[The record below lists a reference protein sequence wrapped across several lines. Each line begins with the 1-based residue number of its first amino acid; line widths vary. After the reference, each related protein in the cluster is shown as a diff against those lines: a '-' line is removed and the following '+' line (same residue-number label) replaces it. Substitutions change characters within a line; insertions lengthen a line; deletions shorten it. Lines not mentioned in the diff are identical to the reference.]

1 MGSVGSPAF
10 MAMFG
15 SKKAKPSEGSELVL
29 AYLEDAQRVRAP
41 LLMVDARDREV
52 PATLV
57 SVMEDKVILSP
68 QGALTVDK
76 GAPLALVLVLE
87 GLRFRMPTRLLETK
101 QGSAT
106 VELPSEITLAER
118 RRRPRARI
126 NAREGATV
134 TALTGLFDG
143 VGITG
148 TLENISETGILVR
161 VDRAM
166 EVKTQR
172 KMHMGPNL
180 MPPGQALMLVKLAKL
195 PKCPTLELEG
205 TVVHLDSAQGLVIG
219 IAFEK
224 GKEALLAPVRSLV
237 AGRTGAIPTTVPPK
251 ARRAAE
257 PEPKEEAEPTPRPAP
272 KKDPEAP
279 APPPSPAP
287 AAAAPAPV
295 PPPAP
300 VPAPVP
306 ATIPVPPPAPVAPEP
321 PPPPPPPDERSQAL
335 LRVKKRARGLLLAMP
350 RGAEREAV
358 VQFLLGD
365 GYGRVHTADTLTELL
380 EHTARPG
387 LHLILV
393 DGGVAEL
400 EGLALA
406 SFLRQSSDDGQPK
419 VILAEGAVDSA
430 LVLGAREAGVA
441 QILVK
446 PYALDP
452 EFRRMLEEHLGLA

>member
-15 SKKAKPSEGSELVL
+15 SKKTKPSEGSELAL

-41 LLMVDARDREV
+41 LLLVDARDREV
-52 PATLV
+52 PTTLV
-57 SVMEDKVILSP
+57 SVMEDKVILAP

-76 GAPLALVLVLE
+76 GASLSLVLVLE
-87 GLRFRMPTRLLETK
+87 GLRFKMATKLLETK

-106 VELPSEITLAER
+106 VELPSEIVLAER
-118 RRRPRARI
+118 RKRPRARI

-148 TLENISETGILVR
+148 TLENISETGFSVR

-205 TVVHLDSAQGLVIG
+205 TVIHLDAAQGLVIG

-224 GKEALLAPVRSLV
+224 GKEGLLAPVRSLV

-251 ARRAAE
+251 ARRLAE
-257 PEPKEEAEPTPRPAP
+257 PEPREEAEPAPKPAP
-272 KKDPEAP
+272 KKEPEAVPTPPPP
-279 APPPSPAP
+279 APE
-287 AAAAPAPV
+287 AAA

-300 VPAPVP
+300 VLPPVP
-306 ATIPVPPPAPVAPEP
+306 APAAPVPVAPEP
-321 PPPPPPPDERSQAL
+321 PPPPPVPDERSNAL

-350 RGAEREAV
+350 GGAEREAL
-358 VQFLLGD
+358 VQYLVGD
-365 GYGRVHTADTLTELL
+365 GYGRVLTADTLTELL

-406 SFLRQSSDDGQPK
+406 SFLRQSSDDGHPK

>member
-1 MGSVGSPAF
+1 

-76 GAPLALVLVLE
+76 GASLSLVLVLE
-87 GLRFRMPTRLLETK
+87 GLRFKLPTRLLETK

-106 VELPSEITLAER
+106 VELPSEIVLAER
-118 RRRPRARI
+118 RKRPRARI

-148 TLENISETGILVR
+148 SLENISETGFCVR
-161 VDRAM
+161 VERAM

-205 TVVHLDSAQGLVIG
+205 TVVHLDAASGLVIG

-224 GKEALLAPVRSLV
+224 GKEGLLAPVRSLV
-237 AGRTGAIPTTVPPK
+237 AGRAGAIPTTVPPK
-251 ARRAAE
+251 ARRL
-257 PEPKEEAEPTPRPAP
+257 PEAEPREEAAPAPKPAP
-272 KKDPEAP
+272 KKEPEAAP
-279 APPPSPAP
+279 APPPIPEAAAPVPAPPPTPAP
-287 AAAAPAPV
+287 APPAPVAAAPEPPPPLPPPP

-300 VPAPVP
+300 VPVQ
-306 ATIPVPPPAPVAPEP
+306 
-321 PPPPPPPDERSQAL
+321 DERSNAL

-350 RGAEREAV
+350 SGAEREAL
-358 VQFLLGD
+358 VQYLLGD
-365 GYGRVHTADTLTELL
+365 GYGRVHTADTLTEIL
-380 EHTARPG
+380 EHTGRPG

>member
-52 PATLV
+52 SATLV
-57 SVMEDKVILSP
+57 SVMEDKVILAP
-68 QGALTVDK
+68 QGALTIDK

-87 GLRFRMPTRLLETK
+87 GLRFRLPTRLLESK

-106 VELPSEITLAER
+106 VELPSEIVLAER
-118 RRRPRARI
+118 RKRPRARI

-148 TLENISETGILVR
+148 TLENISETGFSVR

-205 TVVHLDSAQGLVIG
+205 TVVHLDASSGLVIG

-224 GKEALLAPVRSLV
+224 GKEGLLAPVRSLV

-251 ARRAAE
+251 ARRQ
-257 PEPKEEAEPTPRPAP
+257 PEAEPREEAAPTPKPTP
-272 KKDPEAP
+272 KKEPEAAP
-279 APPPSPAP
+279 APPPVPE
-287 AAAAPAPV
+287 AAAPAPV

-300 VPAPVP
+300 VPAAPAPVVAAPEPP
-306 ATIPVPPPAPVAPEP
+306 APPPAPAPV
-321 PPPPPPPDERSQAL
+321 PDERGNAL

-350 RGAEREAV
+350 GGAEREAL
-358 VQFLLGD
+358 VQYLLGD

-406 SFLRQSSDDGQPK
+406 SFLRQSQDDGQPK